1 MKKFK
6 TFLLAV
12 IVIIFVV
19 FAVQNFETVKIKLF
33 SWGVSLPL
41 AMLTV
46 ENLLWSNL
54 KKLAKHDEEGAKKQ
68 IENNG

>member
-19 FAVQNFETVKIKLF
+19 FAVQNFEMFT
-33 SWGVSLPL
+33 GG
-41 AMLTV
+41 
-46 ENLLWSNL
+46 LLWSNL